1 VSPLPVDLGD
11 GAVLRRLT
19 MDDLDEIWAL
29 VDVERPRLE
38 PWMPWT
44 EGTRTID
51 DQRQWLES
59 VVHGEG
65 TLDGCGIFVDGRYV
79 GGVGLR
85 WDPFDV
91 RGEIGYWIAAA
102 YEGRGL
108 VSRAVRALVEVG
120 FRDLGL
126 HRIEIRAGVGNTRSR
141 AIPERL
147 GFVPEGIERE
157 GERGSNGFYDLVVYA
172 ILDGEWPPAS

>member
-1 VSPLPVDLGD
+1 MSPLPADLGD

-51 DQRQWLES
+51 DQRRWLES
-59 VVHGEG
+59 VVHDER

-108 VSRAVRALVEVG
+108 VSRAVRALVDVG

-147 GFVPEGIERE
+147 GFVPEGI
-157 GERGSNGFYDLVVYA
+157 
-172 ILDGEWPPAS
+172 